1 MWRLP
6 YIRPQRRNVFTGLVE
21 GTGRVVS
28 VEEGGMAR
36 LYIEAGSITQGT
48 EVGDS
53 VTVNGVCLTV
63 NEADGDVLVFHA
75 MPETLRRTAL
85 GGLGE
90 GDLVNL
96 ERAMTPETRLGGH
109 IVQGHVDGVGQVLG
123 VTSEGSS
130 SGRSFGAAEI
140 WEFSAPVSV
149 LKYAVEKGSVC
160 VDGISLTLVSVG
172 ETSFTV
178 SILPQ
183 TRVTTNLKAL
193 TVGDRVNLEADVI
206 GKYVERLLMPR
217 LNKSLQTPERSVED
231 AV

>member
-1 MWRLP
+1 
-6 YIRPQRRNVFTGLVE
+6 VFTGLVE
-21 GTGRVVS
+21 VTGRVVS
-28 VEEGGMAR
+28 VEQGSARHARMAR
-36 LYIEAGSITQGT
+36 LSIDAAGIARGTQI
-48 EVGDS
+48 GDS
-53 VTVNGVCLTV
+53 VSVNGVCLTV
-63 NEADGDVLVFHA
+63 NETNGDVLVFYA

-96 ERAMTPETRLGGH
+96 ERAMTPETRFGGH

-130 SGRSFGAAEI
+130 GGRSFGAAEI

-183 TRVTTNLKAL
+183 TRVTTNLKSL

-217 LNKSLQTPERSVED
+217 LDKSSQTPERSVED

>member
-1 MWRLP
+1 MNL
-6 YIRPQRRNVFTGLVE
+6 FTGLVE
-21 GTGRVVS
+21 GTGHVVS
-28 VEEGGMAR
+28 VEEGGMTR
-36 LYIEAGSITQGT
+36 LYIEAGSIARGT

-63 NEADGDVLVFHA
+63 NEADGEALAFYA

-96 ERAMTPETRLGGH
+96 ERAMTPETRFGGH

-123 VTSEGSS
+123 VTSAGSS
-130 SGRSFGAAEI
+130 GGRSFGAAEI

-183 TRVTTNLKAL
+183 TRVTTNLKSL

-217 LNKSLQTPERSVED
+217 LDKSSQTLERSVED